1 MKFSLG
7 IQLYNLFR
15 FDNYFSHR
23 AFSAIVL
30 KKPKYP
36 ILNSKQQSVFQPTPM
51 ESSLTTLQAGG
62 DVLVMLP
69 FIIGEDPTMADG
81 LESQWCRSASS
92 TVAVCSN
99 ECITIGIKDQVN
111 HNNYTLWVHCERHQ
125 TKHVQLHTSP
135 MTYTTDTKKISTLL
149 ATTKQQRKKKE
160 EEERE

>member
-1 MKFSLG
+1 M
-7 IQLYNLFR
+7 YNLFR

-36 ILNSKQQSVFQPTPM
+36 ILNSEQQSVFQPPPM
-51 ESSLTTLQAGG
+51 ESSLTTLRAGG

-69 FIIGEDPTMADG
+69 CIIGEDPTMADG

-135 MTYTTDTKKISTLL
+135 MSYTTDIKKISTTSNNK
-149 ATTKQQRKKKE
+149 TTNKQRKKKKK
-160 EEERE
+160 RENE